1 MANRFPL
8 ILNTSSNQI
17 QELASGDTLDLTG
30 SGLNLTGITTLSSSA
45 ELNLQGGTNLNTGT
59 RGDILF
65 YNASGT
71 IQKLSLGAAGK
82 VLKSN
87 GSDLVYGDTGSIAN
101 VYYVSPSGTD
111 ASGFGAA
118 IDRPFASIKY
128 ACSNIGTPT
137 ATAPAIIFVKAGVYE
152 EGQLPIVVPA
162 HTTIAGDSLRATI
175 IKPASGLDSG
185 GSIQNNRSTM
195 FKMSNATVLQDLVM
209 DGMGG
214 YTPGSPN
221 YKPESATVGG
231 IYLALNNASPVT
243 TKSPYIYNCTSFGN
257 GATGA
262 VLDGSVHSSG
272 NRSMLFH
279 TYTAVH
285 SDGLGIWLK
294 NNANAEMIST
304 FTYYCTIGLAAT
316 GGSKIRSLNS
326 SNAYGEYGVYSAGFD
341 AGESAN
347 QGTIKGQMLVY
358 TNVLTTSFTDGEQ
371 VTGGTSGAT
380 GYVVNVQ
387 AEPKR
392 IYIVQRSGTF
402 QSSETVTGGSS
413 GATATLTSGTATVNQ
428 SGRILVTTF
437 STTPDAGDSLQFAS
451 TDGNAYQIQS
461 VSSVTANSVAYKVL
475 VFSTSR
481 ATAVA
486 ENVNVLVRKEFSL
499 ARLTG
504 HDFLQI
510 GTGGTDT
517 TNWPNN
523 PTQNP
528 AQADQVVTNETD
540 PGRVYYTATDELGNF
555 YVGDQF
561 KVDQATGNV
570 TLDASAFNL
579 SGLESLR
586 LGSVGGL
593 IGAAVGEFSTDVT
606 LSQNSDTK
614 VSTQKA
620 VKTYVDTLDDVTP
633 VGGTFTVAGIS
644 TVTGTTQF
652 TKQLNVSGVSTFH
665 GNVNLLDGDRLRVGS
680 SQDLQVYHDGNHS
693 YIAEN
698 GGGDLKIQASAGSIF
713 LQKDN
718 GEEMIKAIV
727 DGAVELYYD
736 DTKRLETRNNG
747 IRVLGTELFLGNS
760 SDDLRIHHNQIHSYI
775 DSRVGNL
782 YLRMRTA
789 GEPAISCI
797 RDGAVEI
804 HYDSAKKLETTNTGI
819 SVTGNSVATGNV
831 SGVNGTFSG
840 NVSGVDGTFS
850 GNVSIGGTLTYED
863 VSNIDSVGVVTAR
876 NGLKVTGGTSFFA
889 GAIAAAGAITGTAST
904 ATNVTV
910 ADESSDTTCF
920 PTFVTAATGNLPPK
934 TGSNLTFNSSNGTL
948 TATSFVGD
956 GAGLSNTGSSLSEPS
971 SGTHRIVTT
980 SLTSGTMT
988 SSGTDS
994 VLSFNYSNHTL
1005 SATNFSGNGS
1015 GLTNVNA
1022 TTLDSID
1029 SGSFLR
1035 SDADDTMSGR
1045 LSLTTASQY
1054 PLTINSSND
1063 AKIVL
1068 EGSSSPYI
1076 RFRGGSTDKAY
1087 LQYNANGNIYLWN
1100 QNHNKGLQMGGSV
1113 QWYDG
1118 SSYHN
1123 IWHAGNDGSGSG
1135 LDADTLDGTQ
1145 GGAMIRGGAQNSVSG
1160 WHISAYRNGSGTSP
1174 HMYFSHSD
1182 GYGMHINT
1190 YNTSSSIYA
1199 LELNNSAKELMKVM
1213 NNGECLHG
1221 GTVYPGANNTYDL
1234 GTSNA
1239 RWRDIYTNDLNLSNE
1254 GGKNDVDGSWG
1265 SYTIQEG
1272 ESDLFLINK
1281 RNGKKY
1287 KFNLTEVS

>member
-30 SGLNLTGITTLSSSA
+30 SGLNLTGITTLSTSA
-45 ELNLQGGTNLNTGT
+45 ELNLGGGTNINTGT

-65 YNASGT
+65 YNSSNT

-82 VLKSN
+82 VLQSN
-87 GSDLVYGDTGSIAN
+87 GTDLVYGSTGSVAN

-111 ASGFGAA
+111 ASGFGTA
-118 IDRPFASIKY
+118 IDTAFKTIKY
-128 ACSNIGTPT
+128 ACSNIGTPS

-152 EGQLPIVVPA
+152 ETSLPIVVPA

-175 IKPASGLDSG
+175 IKPKAGLDSG

-195 FKMSNATVLQDLVM
+195 FRMSNATVLQDLVM

-231 IYLALNNASPVT
+231 TYLALNAASVIS

-262 VLDGSVHSSG
+262 VLDGGLHSSG

-606 LSQNSDTK
+606 LSQNSDT
-614 VSTQKA
+614 
-620 VKTYVDTLDDVTP
+620 
-633 VGGTFTVAGIS
+633 TV
-644 TVTGTTQF
+644 
-652 TKQLNVSGVSTFH
+652 
-665 GNVNLLDGDRLRVGS
+665 
-680 SQDLQVYHDGNHS
+680 
-693 YIAEN
+693 
-698 GGGDLKIQASAGSIF
+698 
-713 LQKDN
+713 
-718 GEEMIKAIV
+718 
-727 DGAVELYYD
+727 
-736 DTKRLETRNNG
+736 
-747 IRVLGTELFLGNS
+747 
-760 SDDLRIHHNQIHSYI
+760 
-775 DSRVGNL
+775 
-782 YLRMRTA
+782 
-789 GEPAISCI
+789 
-797 RDGAVEI
+797 
-804 HYDSAKKLETTNTGI
+804 
-819 SVTGNSVATGNV
+819 
-831 SGVNGTFSG
+831 
-840 NVSGVDGTFS
+840 
-850 GNVSIGGTLTYED
+850 
-863 VSNIDSVGVVTAR
+863 
-876 NGLKVTGGTSFFA
+876 
-889 GAIAAAGAITGTAST
+889 
-904 ATNVTV
+904 
-910 ADESSDTTCF
+910 
-920 PTFVTAATGNLPPK
+920 
-934 TGSNLTFNSSNGTL
+934 
-948 TATSFVGD
+948 
-956 GAGLSNTGSSLSEPS
+956 
-971 SGTHRIVTT
+971 
-980 SLTSGTMT
+980 
-988 SSGTDS
+988 
-994 VLSFNYSNHTL
+994 
-1005 SATNFSGNGS
+1005 
-1015 GLTNVNA
+1015 
-1022 TTLDSID
+1022 
-1029 SGSFLR
+1029 
-1035 SDADDTMSGR
+1035 
-1045 LSLTTASQY
+1045 
-1054 PLTINSSND
+1054 
-1063 AKIVL
+1063 
-1068 EGSSSPYI
+1068 
-1076 RFRGGSTDKAY
+1076 
-1087 LQYNANGNIYLWN
+1087 
-1100 QNHNKGLQMGGSV
+1100 
-1113 QWYDG
+1113 
-1118 SSYHN
+1118 
-1123 IWHAGNDGSGSG
+1123 
-1135 LDADTLDGTQ
+1135 
-1145 GGAMIRGGAQNSVSG
+1145 
-1160 WHISAYRNGSGTSP
+1160 
-1174 HMYFSHSD
+1174 
-1182 GYGMHINT
+1182 
-1190 YNTSSSIYA
+1190 
-1199 LELNNSAKELMKVM
+1199 
-1213 NNGECLHG
+1213 
-1221 GTVYPGANNTYDL
+1221 
-1234 GTSNA
+1234 
-1239 RWRDIYTNDLNLSNE
+1239 
-1254 GGKNDVDGSWG
+1254 
-1265 SYTIQEG
+1265 SYTH
-1272 ESDLFLINK
+1272 
-1281 RNGKKY
+1281 
-1287 KFNLTEVS
+1287 LTLPTIRSV